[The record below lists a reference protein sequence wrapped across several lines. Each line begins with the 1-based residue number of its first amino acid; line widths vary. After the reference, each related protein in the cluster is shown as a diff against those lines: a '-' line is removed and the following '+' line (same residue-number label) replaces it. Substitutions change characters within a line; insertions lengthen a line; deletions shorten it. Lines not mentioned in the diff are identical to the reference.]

1 MYKLNGNVF
10 NIHADQRIGDT
21 NYPSAWFQDAE
32 NRAAMGITEEPDPVV
47 IVPLATLQAQRIA
60 SINSEAQTR
69 IIAKYPLWVQ
79 SNCANGI
86 YPAAFATQMRADIA
100 AVIEATNTAN
110 AAASVAVD
118 EAGVNAVTVAWPV
131 I

>member
-1 MYKLNGNVF
+1 MYKLNGEVF
-10 NIHADQRIGDT
+10 NIHKDQRIGDV
-21 NYPSAWFQDAE
+21 NYPSAWFQDVT

-69 IIAKYPLWVQ
+69 IIAKYPLWGQ

-86 YPAAFATQMRADIA
+86 YPAAYATQMRADIE
-100 AVIEATNTAN
+100 AVISASNTATDAIT
-110 AAASVAVD
+110 AATD
-118 EAGVNAVTVAWPV
+118 EAGVNSVTVVWPV